1 MKIISIRYS
10 RDADSLLERMGRKM
24 GVLLVGGGGQMLWEA
39 SVLEDLYGMKAEPDL
54 TKTQNS

>member
-24 GVLLVGGGGQMLWEA
+24 GVLLVGGGAKVVGGVSA
-39 SVLEDLYGMKAEPDL
+39 
-54 TKTQNS
+54 